1 MNKWI
6 EKNFNKIIALFLI
19 MQPILDMLT
28 GVCINTFHWSITI
41 GIVIRILFLILICF
55 TVLFVFKKKNLWYP
69 YILMGIYFILYIIG
83 NIIYKDTSLLVEI
96 QNLIRAFYFP
106 ILFITLYIVKDKVRI
121 SNMTFLT
128 MVLLYIVLIFIP
140 TIIGIGYK
148 SYQITKAGTLG
159 FFNSANEIS
168 GIISIITPLLF
179 IVFYRS
185 KKIIPMLIFTFM
197 YLVVILM
204 VGTKTPLL
212 ALMITAGISVL
223 YLWNHLRKL
232 HQSKYIFISL
242 GVVLVLCMAMLVI
255 IPKTNFYKNIKTHL
269 NYLGLNHVTEVFQDK
284 ELVDH
289 FIFSSRFKFMK
300 HKAILYRDSSIYEK
314 LFGIGYI
321 NDEKL
326 TKQIEMDYFDI
337 YYSHGVIGFLLYFI
351 LILIPL
357 FKILENRN
365 RKGYENGMRLVA
377 FFLIAFLSFFT
388 GHIIT
393 APAVSYI
400 AILVLMSLEKREKK
414 DLLFTAYSFEIGGIE
429 KALVN
434 LLDNIDYEKNHVTVI
449 LEKKEGE
456 FLERVNPNVNVRE
469 LKVSENKD
477 VLVRKII
484 NFTRKLVFKIFEYD
498 NYDFSCC
505 YATYSY
511 SGNKLALTASFN
523 NALYIHSNY
532 GFIYPEKEEFKYFFD
547 TRNVYEF
554 SKLIFVSKEAR
565 KSFTDIYPELKE
577 KCMVMNNFIDI
588 EEIQTLSNEKNEM
601 KKTPGK
607 TLFVFVGRLEDASK
621 KVTRAMNLV
630 KEIKNTELWIVGD
643 GPDRRMYEEYVEK
656 NHLQKEIKFVG
667 KKLNPYPFM
676 KKADYVILTSDYEGF
691 PVTYL
696 EAIAL
701 GKNIITTVPTS
712 DDEIDMKDYAFIISK
727 DEKEMVKQV
736 EKIVKEQSTCK
747 PCDLRKVQEARREK
761 LELIFQ
767 E

>member
-1 MNKWI
+1 
-6 EKNFNKIIALFLI
+6 
-19 MQPILDMLT
+19 
-28 GVCINTFHWSITI
+28 
-41 GIVIRILFLILICF
+41 
-55 TVLFVFKKKNLWYP
+55 
-69 YILMGIYFILYIIG
+69 
-83 NIIYKDTSLLVEI
+83 
-96 QNLIRAFYFP
+96 
-106 ILFITLYIVKDKVRI
+106 
-121 SNMTFLT
+121 
-128 MVLLYIVLIFIP
+128 
-140 TIIGIGYK
+140 
-148 SYQITKAGTLG
+148 
-159 FFNSANEIS
+159 
-168 GIISIITPLLF
+168 
-179 IVFYRS
+179 
-185 KKIIPMLIFTFM
+185 
-197 YLVVILM
+197 
-204 VGTKTPLL
+204 
-212 ALMITAGISVL
+212 
-223 YLWNHLRKL
+223 
-232 HQSKYIFISL
+232 
-242 GVVLVLCMAMLVI
+242 
-255 IPKTNFYKNIKTHL
+255 
-269 NYLGLNHVTEVFQDK
+269 
-284 ELVDH
+284 
-289 FIFSSRFKFMK
+289 
-300 HKAILYRDSSIYEK
+300 
-314 LFGIGYI
+314 
-321 NDEKL
+321 
-326 TKQIEMDYFDI
+326 
-337 YYSHGVIGFLLYFI
+337 
-351 LILIPL
+351 
-357 FKILENRN
+357 
-365 RKGYENGMRLVA
+365 MRLVA

-554 SKLIFVSKEAR
+554 SQLIFVSKEAR